1 MFKKKKTDN
10 FSNQQPVINNR
21 NYFTKEINEGISE
34 MSHKQMFGLL
44 KSLPESEMW
53 IAILKYNQERLYVS
67 QNALFSLDPF
77 KDPTSIAKYQG
88 VMLGISDLQN
98 AVITLNQ
105 EDVADELS
113 EG

>member
-1 MFKKKKTDN
+1 MSKKKNEN
-10 FSNQQPVINNR
+10 FSNQQPVTNDR
-21 NYFTKEINEGISE
+21 NYFTREIIERISE
-34 MSHKQMFGLL
+34 MSQKQMFSLL
-44 KSLPESEMW
+44 KSLPESELW

-77 KDPTSIAKYQG
+77 KDPTNIAKYQG

-98 AVITLNQ
+98 AVITLNR
-105 EDVADELS
+105 EVVDEVN